1 MTCFACKCSSQR
13 VRLPGTAAF
22 RSPLMTCLC
31 MQVLIAARA
40 PARYGCLPIAAGGPL
55 AIRELAA
62 SYIAS
67 TDIDDS
73 FYIMDLG
80 NVQRLY
86 DAWHVAMPR
95 VTPFYAMKCSP
106 MPALMTTDDH

>member
-1 MTCFACKCSSQR
+1 
-13 VRLPGTAAF
+13 
-22 RSPLMTCLC
+22 

-106 MPALMTTDDH
+106 MPALMTTDEH